1 MIRIPL
7 ETLSDEALAGVI
19 DAYILREGTDYGHQ
33 EYDIEEKRR
42 RVRRQ
47 LEKGEAGV
55 FYYPESDFVD
65 ILTV

>member
-47 LEKGEAGV
+47 LEKGEAGEDWW
-55 FYYPESDFVD
+55 PQ
-65 ILTV
+65 LANLRTMP